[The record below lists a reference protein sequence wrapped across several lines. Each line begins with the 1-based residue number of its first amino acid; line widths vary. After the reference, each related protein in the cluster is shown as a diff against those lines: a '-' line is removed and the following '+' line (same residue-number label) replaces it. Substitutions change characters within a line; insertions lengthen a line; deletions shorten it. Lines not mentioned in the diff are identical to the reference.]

1 MTNTTNKYHRD
12 GTVTFWSV
20 YQQSWTRC
28 DAARIDHAE
37 LAAMNDGE
45 RKRIARLEMR
55 KTQ

>member
-1 MTNTTNKYHRD
+1 MTSTTNKYHRH

-20 YQQSWTRC
+20 YQQVWVRC